1 MRPTLSLLALVV
13 LAPAAMAQDVK
24 PVQSKPVEPYT
35 AKTIEPYHAKTIEPY
50 HARTISADT
59 SASVKRDTGKI
70 IDHVDLPAPAGAS
83 HTAPVDP
90 REFVGSWQLQVDG
103 ASYTTDNYATNTRT
117 ITTSS
122 GAMGRRLLIRSNGTY
137 NWGGI
142 KGRWI
147 ATGESAGGYPL
158 KLLKA
163 DGGAD
168 WKIGWDTRHGARP
181 GQILVWNGY
190 VWEIGRRTK

>member
-1 MRPTLSLLALVV
+1 
-13 LAPAAMAQDVK
+13 MAQDVK

-50 HARTISADT
+50 HAKTLSGDT
-59 SASVKRDTGKI
+59 SAA
-70 IDHVDLPAPAGAS
+70 APASRATS
-83 HTAPVDP
+83 ANP
-90 REFVGSWQLQVDG
+90 REFVGSWQLQVEG

-122 GAMGRRLLIRSNGTY
+122 GAIGRRLLIRSNGTY

-181 GQILVWNGY
+181 GQILVWNGS